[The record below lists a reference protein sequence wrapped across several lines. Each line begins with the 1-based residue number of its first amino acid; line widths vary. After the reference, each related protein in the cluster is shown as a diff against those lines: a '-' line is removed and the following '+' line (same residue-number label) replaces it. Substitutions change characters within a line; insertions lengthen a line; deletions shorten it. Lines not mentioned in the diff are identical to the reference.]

1 MSRKNRYII
10 TLQAADG
17 GSPPFS
23 FEITGSKA
31 QRVVDLIKDDI
42 DKKKKKMETAT
53 ATLDRFFNDNN

>member
-1 MSRKNRYII
+1 MSRKNRYIN

-17 GSPPFS
+17 GAPPFS

-42 DKKKKKMETAT
+42 DKKKKKM
-53 ATLDRFFNDNN
+53 